1 MKLLSS
7 TILIAGMLASQFLA
21 AQVISL
27 VPEYQLVIEEQ
38 SIDPSAQGQI
48 DASLGA
54 PGSSYRLYVEL
65 EINWELQIVYG
76 DLTNPL
82 SIEASNGFYQ
92 NTAGGISS
100 LDIDPGL
107 FPDNP
112 GLAYDSWL
120 TIGADSFTENGLVV
134 LPDLTG
140 FDAWEAGNDLFL
152 NGLFAQGVIFA
163 TEGFEAQNSPDTN
176 GRILIAQLTTA
187 SPPQGCVNMQF
198 RKLNPDG
205 TLFIDPETNLPVAF
219 QALNTC
225 FSAESQT
232 TCVADI
238 DNSGAV
244 DIADMLALLAA
255 FGCGENC
262 TVDLTGSGN
271 TGSGDLLLLLAAF
284 GESCNS

>member
-1 MKLLSS
+1 MKRFTSLLLFAG
-7 TILIAGMLASQFLA
+7 LIAIQSANG
-21 AQVISL
+21 QVISL

-38 SIDPSAQGQI
+38 SIAPEAQSLI
-48 DASLGA
+48 DAALGA
-54 PGSSYRLYVEL
+54 PGNSYRLYVEL
-65 EINWELQIVYG
+65 ESNWELQIVYG
-76 DLTNPL
+76 DLANPL
-82 SIEASNGFYQ
+82 SIQADNGFYQ

-100 LDIDPGL
+100 LDIEPDL
-107 FPDNP
+107 FAGNP
-112 GLAYDSWL
+112 ALAYDSWL
-120 TIGADSFTENGLVV
+120 TIGADSFNENGLVV

-163 TEGFEAQNSPDTN
+163 TEGFEPQNSPDTN
-176 GRILIAQLTTA
+176 GRILIAQLTA
-187 SPPQGCVNMQF
+187 AAPPQGCVNMQF

-205 TLFIDPETNLPVAF
+205 TLFIDPETTLPVAF

-225 FSAESQT
+225 FAAESQN
-232 TCVADI
+232 TCAADI

-255 FGCGENC
+255 FGCSENC
-262 TVDLTGSGN
+262 NLDLTGSGN

-284 GESCNS
+284 GETCNS